1 MSKRIFSNIARFFSQ
16 KLTLMV
22 VPHSTL
28 RQLQFQFS
36 LSFILFLGLLS
47 LSLVSWAVIVVT
59 KNIDYWTLKA
69 NHQILKVKVSYL
81 AYELKKN
88 RESVD
93 QVKEVD
99 TQLRQLLKMGTKQAI
114 IENSKGSLGKGGP
127 ALYEISLLQKTLN
140 NRLWQI
146 SDAEILEESLA
157 LQKESTERIQS
168 YKEISEEIA
177 YQRKFYRS
185 MPRGWPAAGRMTSH
199 FGMRTSPLSGHA
211 QFHTGIDI
219 ANTRGTLIRAT
230 APGIVRHASWEGGY
244 GRLVIIDHNFGYA
257 TYYGHN
263 STISVKPGQTVE
275 RGDII
280 ATMGSSG
287 SATGCHTH
295 YEVWRNGQSINPWN
309 YLYSK
314 VLIPQKNL
322 SKSKLSKKRG

>member
-1 MSKRIFSNIARFFSQ
+1 MFKKILNSIGRLFSQ

-36 LSFILFLGLLS
+36 LSFLLFLSLLS
-47 LSLVSWAVIVVT
+47 FSLVSWAVIVVS

-69 NHQILKVKVSYL
+69 NHQLLKVKVSYL

-99 TQLRQLLKMGTKQAI
+99 TQLRQLLKMGSKQAI
-114 IENSKGSLGKGGP
+114 VEENKVSLGKGGP
-127 ALYEISLLQKTLN
+127 EMYQMSLLQKTLS
-140 NRLWQI
+140 NRLWEI
-146 SDAEILEESLA
+146 SDAEILEESLT
-157 LQKESTERIQS
+157 LQKESAERIQS
-168 YKEISEEIA
+168 FKEISEEIA

-219 ANTRGTLIRAT
+219 ANSRGTLIRAT

-244 GRLVIIDHNFGYA
+244 GRLVIIDHGYGYV

-263 STISVKPGQTVE
+263 STISVKPGDSVE
-275 RGDII
+275 RGGII

-295 YEVWRNGQSINPWN
+295 YEVWRNGKCLNPWS

-314 VLIPQKNL
+314 ASIPQNKI
-322 SKSKLSKKRG
+322 SKSKLSKKEG